1 LRFDNFQKVWHFGS
15 AENADLLFLCGAM
28 DEMNYGKKGSCFVQ
42 FLVFVI
48 LFIIL
53 LIWVY
58 KKNAALT
65 F

>member
-1 LRFDNFQKVWHFGS
+1 M
-15 AENADLLFLCGAM
+15 ADQGH
-28 DEMNYGKKGSCFVQ
+28 NYGKKGGCLGQVL
-42 FLVFVI
+42 LVFL

-58 KKNAALT
+58 QKNSQLT

>member
-1 LRFDNFQKVWHFGS
+1 MS
-15 AENADLLFLCGAM
+15 DL
-28 DEMNYGKKGSCFVQ
+28 NYGKKGGCTAK
-42 FLVFVI
+42 FLIALF

-58 KKNAALT
+58 RMNFNLT